1 VVAHDEADG
10 GRHRVALDGPG
21 GRFVV
26 DVRVSAVP
34 PELLTCK
41 STEPHTA
48 HAFAVEPGRLT
59 P

>member
-1 VVAHDEADG
+1 
-10 GRHRVALDGPG
+10 
-21 GRFVV
+21 V